1 MGSKRKYTDP
11 NAVYHLKTHIQS
23 GKETQASIINYRKDG
38 SPFINLVTVVPISWD
53 TDEIAYFV
61 GFQVDLVE
69 QPNAIL
75 EKMRNGTYV
84 VNYSL
89 LPTNPAPQ
97 PELPAPASTS
107 AGKGAAVHDDYNTP
121 IIPEDPVFTGPKT
134 IRMGNPLVASGAAT
148 AAAAQSSMT
157 IAPELLEVMGAI
169 STGDELDDDAS
180 KKRWNKMLLD
190 HVSVIFTHGSLLHYE
205 DFGLRLFLISFRRA
219 ISFTCCHLRDLSSMS
234 RLALPQCSSTI
245 HPILSE
251 RLFNQS
257 ATLRTLYLSCASSK
271 ITATLLPMSSIF
283 SIDSGASTVQES
295 QMCYSCR

>member
-1 MGSKRKYTDP
+1 MGSRRKYTDP

-38 SPFINLVTVVPISWD
+38 SPFINLVTVIPISWD

-89 LPTNPAPQ
+89 LPTNAGA
-97 PELPAPASTS
+97 LPAVPALAQEPS
-107 AGKGAAVHDDYNTP
+107 VPEEVPLMDDSMYIEPKMIKVSNT
-121 IIPEDPVFTGPKT
+121 K
-134 IRMGNPLVASGAAT
+134 ASGAAT

-157 IAPELLEVMGAI
+157 IAPELLEIMGALG
-169 STGDELDDDAS
+169 TGDELDDDAA

-190 HVSVIFTHGSLLHYE
+190 NVSHADDYFRRHGIELIASFSTDWRFRPRSLAQGFLPVRVAKCYE
-205 DFGLRLFLISFRRA
+205 DA
-219 ISFTCCHLRDLSSMS
+219 
-234 RLALPQCSSTI
+234 
-245 HPILSE
+245 
-251 RLFNQS
+251 
-257 ATLRTLYLSCASSK
+257 
-271 ITATLLPMSSIF
+271 
-283 SIDSGASTVQES
+283 
-295 QMCYSCR
+295 